1 MKFVIIIVYI
11 ILIQTGCSSHEN
23 HSFLGET
30 PSIANKYQDK
40 IEKLHKELLN
50 VTDTEGGQKILH
62 AIAELK
68 NQADEE
74 LQNYF
79 SSIENLVT
87 IPFTQLINRKIFN
100 IQSIE
105 IVQIRFNQIEIKAI
119 ITAGVDSGNPIFTY
133 LRFTDE
139 SGNNLPGWIVLLSP
153 PDMFKGRNYTVKG
166 SYKGI
171 HNLKKATGIIVR
183 SAEEF
188 QNSSFFNN

>member
-1 MKFVIIIVYI
+1 MKFVIIILYI
-11 ILIQTGCSSHEN
+11 IIIQTGCSSYEK

-40 IEKLHKELLN
+40 IEKLHKELLK
-50 VTDTEGGQKILH
+50 VMDAEEGQKILH

-68 NQADEE
+68 NQADAE
-74 LQNYF
+74 LQNHF
-79 SSIENLVT
+79 RSIENPVT
-87 IPFTQLINRKIFN
+87 IPFTQLINREIFN
-100 IQSIE
+100 IQSME
-105 IVQIRFNQIEIKAI
+105 IVQISFNQIEIKAI

-153 PDMFKGRNYTVKG
+153 PDIIKGRNFTVTG

-171 HNLKKATGIIVR
+171 HNLRKATGLIAM

-188 QNSSFFNN
+188 ENSAFFNN